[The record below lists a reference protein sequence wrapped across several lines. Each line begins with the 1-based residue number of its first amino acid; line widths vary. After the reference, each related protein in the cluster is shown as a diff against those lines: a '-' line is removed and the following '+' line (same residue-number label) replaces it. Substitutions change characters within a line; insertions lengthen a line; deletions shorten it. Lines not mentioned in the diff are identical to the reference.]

1 MKFLSSVVA
10 ACAWV
15 PAIACTGFYVGKQ
28 VSEDGSVLV
37 ARTVDL
43 SPWTTSHRL
52 KVTPRVENAP
62 GRVYESVNGFRWE
75 LPATTWKF
83 VSTPQL
89 KSMGRGDFDSACANE
104 KGLVISGTV
113 TGRHQKW
120 IEEVD
125 PFVRSG
131 CGEAQVAGLL
141 ARCCSTAREAVEL
154 LGRVIAERGHNGR
167 EIYMFADK
175 DEAWYVEAYS
185 GHQWAA
191 VRMPD
196 DQVAVFGNQLMIQE
210 FDPTAKDVLCSPGLV
225 SVPEKAGRLVRG
237 AKGLPNLR
245 QTYGAELVDYGNYRT
260 WYGHRQF
267 APETAGAYE
276 EKRAMPL
283 FFRPSRKIGRRD
295 LFALIRSRY
304 EGSGRCPDEC
314 GDTSVR
320 VIGSTKQ
327 ATCHVISLDPRVPP
341 ERAGTIWVTLSQAE
355 HGVFLP
361 LNVSADRVAAG
372 YELDQEGEFRYE
384 PQYPSMAFL
393 RLCTMA
399 EQNRKW
405 YGQGVRAYWEAF
417 ERRTMAEFD
426 AAFAAGDAAK
436 MTACCVRA
444 QERAF
449 DDARRIFDE
458 LVWYAAE
465 NNRISGD
472 GNGATD
478 EPEAPF
484 RPTAA
489 GDPTSFKAG
498 FARADVTPE
507 KGVLMPGYYK
517 VREVKGVLDPLEAN
531 VLALSDGERTA
542 FVLTLDCVDMPDA
555 FADEARDAIAA
566 KTGASREAVIVHATH
581 THTSGDLR
589 RTANRLLSAEL
600 GAEKK
605 RLSEAYAKT
614 CVAAVADAAARA
626 VADLKPARL
635 SCGRSVARRVSFGR
649 RYRMKDGTVRTN
661 PGVGNPDIVGPAGAP
676 PDDQVQV
683 LRIDREGADPI
694 AVLNFQTHPDV
705 IGGEAVSADWPGF
718 ARRTLEAAL
727 GGKAKCLLV
736 NGTEGDVNHV
746 CVDPTPEERAGLHPD
761 FDGVDR
767 GYVHSKRMGEAI
779 ARAALS
785 VWEKCAPLA
794 TGRIRFGSETVR
806 VLSNRPKP
814 EEMDEAR
821 RIDALHRA
829 GNDSELPYK
838 GMDLTTKVAAAE
850 RKIRLEH
857 GPDHFDLPLTAI
869 AVGDAV
875 AFGGFPGEPFN
886 DIGKAVKKAS
896 PFGMTILACLVNGDR
911 GYFPFSDSYAE
922 GGYEAESSPFGPSVA
937 DDLIAGQLKLL
948 NRLAGTQT
956 SSSGLTVR
964 SLDGD
969 WQFRRE
975 GGSWESVT
983 VPHDWAIAGPFNP
996 NATRLTASAAELKKE
1011 VLYLP
1016 L

>member
-1 MKFLSSVVA
+1 MSRIGKFAA
-10 ACAWV
+10 ACAVVAV
-15 PAIACTGFYVGKQ
+15 PALALACTGFYVGKE

-52 KVTPRVENAP
+52 AVTPRVENVP

-89 KSMGRGDFDSACANE
+89 KSMGRGDFDSACVNE
-104 KGLVISGTV
+104 KGLIISGTV
-113 TGRHQKW
+113 TGRHQQW
-120 IEEVD
+120 IETAD
-125 PFVRSG
+125 PFVPSG
-131 CGEAQVAGLL
+131 CGEPQVAGLL

-175 DEAWYVEAYS
+175 NEAWYVEAYS

-191 VRMPD
+191 VKMPD
-196 DQVAVFGNQLMIQE
+196 DQVAVFGNQFMLQE
-210 FDPTAKDVLCSPGLV
+210 FDPSAKDVLSSPGLV

-237 AKGLPNLR
+237 PNGLPDLR
-245 QTYGAELVDYGNYRT
+245 RTYAAELVDYGNYRT

-283 FFRPSRKIGRRD
+283 FFKPSRKIGRRD

-327 ATCHVISLDPRVPP
+327 ATCHVISLDPRAPS

-361 LNVSADRVAAG
+361 LNVASDRVAAG
-372 YELDQEGEFRYE
+372 YELDQEGAFRYE
-384 PQYPSMAFL
+384 PQYPAMAFL
-393 RLCTMA
+393 RLCTLA

-405 YGQGVRAYWEAF
+405 YGRGVRAYWEDF
-417 ERRTMAEFD
+417 EKRTMSEFD
-426 AAFAAGDAAK
+426 AAFAAGDVAK
-436 MTACCVRA
+436 MTDCCVRA

-449 DDARRIFDE
+449 GDARRIFDE

-472 GNGATD
+472 GNGGTD
-478 EPEAPF
+478 EPARPF
-484 RPTAA
+484 LPSV
-489 GDPTSFKAG
+489 PLKAG
-498 FARADVTPE
+498 FARTDITPE
-507 KGVLMPGYYK
+507 KGVLMPGYFK
-517 VREVKGVLDPLEAN
+517 VREMKGVLDPLEAN

-542 FVLTLDCVDMPDA
+542 FVVTLDCVDMPDE
-555 FADEARDAIAA
+555 FADEARDAVAA
-566 KTGASREAVIVHATH
+566 KTGASRAAVIVHATH

-589 RTANRLLSAEL
+589 RTANRLLSAER

-605 RLSEAYAKT
+605 RLSEEYAGR
-614 CVAAVADAAARA
+614 CVAAVAEAAVRA

-635 SCGRSVARRVSFGR
+635 SCGRSVARRISFGR

-661 PGVGNPDIVGPAGAP
+661 PGVGNPDIAGAAGAP
-676 PDDQVQV
+676 PDDQVQL
-683 LRIDREGADPI
+683 LRIDREGAEPI
-694 AVLNFQTHPDV
+694 AVVNFQTHPDV
-705 IGGEAVSADWPGF
+705 IGGEEVSADWPGF
-718 ARRTLEAAL
+718 ARRTLEASL
-727 GGKAKCLLV
+727 GGRAKCLLV

-746 CVDPTPEERAGLHPD
+746 CVDPTPEERVGLHPD

-767 GYVHSKRMGEAI
+767 GYAHSKRMGEAI
-779 ARAALS
+779 ASAALA
-785 VWEKCAPLA
+785 VWRTCEPLVA
-794 TGRIRFGSETVR
+794 GRIRFGAEIVR
-806 VLSNRPKP
+806 VPSNRPKP

-829 GNDSELPYK
+829 GRDAELPYK

-850 RKIRLEH
+850 RKLRLEH
-857 GPDHFDLPLTAI
+857 GPDRFDLPLTAV

-886 DIGKAVKKAS
+886 DIGKAVKKGS
-896 PFGMTILACLVNGDR
+896 PFGMTVLACLANGDR

-937 DDLIAGQLKLL
+937 DDLIAGQLRLL
-948 NRLAGTQT
+948 RRLSQGQDQAERED
-956 SSSGLTVR
+956 VR
-964 SLDGD
+964 
-969 WQFRRE
+969 
-975 GGSWESVT
+975 
-983 VPHDWAIAGPFNP
+983 
-996 NATRLTASAAELKKE
+996 
-1011 VLYLP
+1011 
-1016 L
+1016 